1 MDARCGEVMINVELQ
16 YFNGC
21 PNSQKLIDNT
31 KGALDELGE
40 NVNYIEV
47 LVDSP
52 EKANEA
58 KFRGSPTLLVNNIDF
73 ESMEEPE
80 SPSLA
85 CRFYQNGIPSS
96 SNIKEFIL
104 RDLLKLKTK

>member
-1 MDARCGEVMINVELQ
+1 MINVELQ

-31 KGALDELGE
+31 KAALVELGE
-40 NVNYIEV
+40 NINYIEV

-52 EKANEA
+52 EKASDT

-96 SNIKEFIL
+96 SNIKKFIL
-104 RDLLKLKTK
+104 SELLKLKTK

>member
-1 MDARCGEVMINVELQ
+1 MINVELQ

>member
-1 MDARCGEVMINVELQ
+1 MINVELQ

-31 KGALDELGE
+31 KGALAELGE
-40 NVNYIEV
+40 IVNYIEV

-73 ESMEEPE
+73 ENMEEPE

-96 SNIKEFIL
+96 STIKGFIL
-104 RDLLKLKTK
+104 RELLKLKTR